1 MKPISQWNRLD
12 IIDFFKKV
20 DKKNQVKLAALAGM
34 VMIVF
39 VLIIWPAW
47 VIRLQVR
54 SQIKNV
60 KAKIQTIETLRLKK
74 SEWIHHKT
82 DFGLYVQGVK
92 QKLYISGESS
102 LLLGEISKLAK
113 ESAISIIASRP
124 QDAPVKFPEP
134 YNQRYEARY
143 YDFVVEGAYHE
154 LGTFTSRIESYP
166 KLLRIQKFQI
176 TPRDDKPTSH
186 LVEIRLAVISV
197 KNGAA
202 P

>member
-1 MKPISQWNRLD
+1 LVI
-12 IIDFFKKV
+12 
-20 DKKNQVKLAALAGM
+20 
-34 VMIVF
+34 IVF

-60 KAKIQTIETLRLKK
+60 KAKIQTLETLRLKK

-82 DFGLYVQGVK
+82 DFGRYVQGVK

-124 QDAPVKFPEP
+124 QDAPVKFPVP
-134 YNQRYEARY
+134 YHQRYEARY
-143 YDFVVEGAYHE
+143 YDFVVEGGYHE

-186 LVEIRLAVISV
+186 LAEIRLAVISM
-197 KNGAA
+197 KNGVAQ
-202 P
+202 